1 MKFVYTAIG
10 VFGYL
15 VIGYGAIYAIM
26 SFLTLRVFSMF
37 GGIIL
42 LIIGAYILRL
52 SSKSKGHYQ
61 VDPTEEQFL
70 IADALEVDYPMNVTK
85 HELEVL
91 ITKAKSE
98 L

>member
-1 MKFVYTAIG
+1 MIFVYRAIG

-15 VIGYGAIYAIM
+15 LAGYGAIYAIM

-42 LIIGAYILRL
+42 LIIGIYILRF
-52 SSKSKGHYQ
+52 SSKSKEYYDE
-61 VDPTEEQFL
+61 DPTEEQFL